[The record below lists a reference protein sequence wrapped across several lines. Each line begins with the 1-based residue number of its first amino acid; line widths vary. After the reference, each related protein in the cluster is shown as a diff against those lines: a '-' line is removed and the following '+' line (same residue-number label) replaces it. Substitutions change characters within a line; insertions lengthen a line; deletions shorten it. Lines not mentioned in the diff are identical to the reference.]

1 MYLLTSSVS
10 EYNILVV
17 AAYKV
22 KASRV
27 YVKKSGHKGIALL
40 SKTSVH
46 FEHLVYPNCF
56 NIFFPAKNTIL
67 AVARLCTKYCSL
79 YLATRS
85 TFSF

>member
-27 YVKKSGHKGIALL
+27 YVKKPGHKRIALL
-40 SKTSVH
+40 SKTSVR

-56 NIFFPAKNTIL
+56 NVFFPAKKTIL
-67 AVARLCTKYCSL
+67 AVVRLCKKVLFFIFGYS
-79 YLATRS
+79 
-85 TFSF
+85 